1 MAPFSFSA
9 LFSVFENGLH
19 VWSTS
24 LHPHS
29 RSFFWMVHI
38 FLPNLTASE
47 CFNNVLKAAWRAVAL
62 QYMVGSLDGATVEWS
77 WSERD
82 NRFSDWKRLFSLCQ
96 TKQWIFFFF
105 FYLPPT
111 STQNPHVLIHIF
123 VYQSMSRHI
132 ANGWSIQL
140 PYLYFNWK
148 SPLQNLLRERL
159 LVPVCAEKQIV

>member
-62 QYMVGSLDGATVEWS
+62 EYMVGLLDGATVEWS

-96 TKQWIFFFF
+96 TKQWIFFIFHQLLPKTHMYWF
-105 FYLPPT
+105 TYLFTNQWADTSLMVDPFSCHIYT
-111 STQNPHVLIHIF
+111 ST
-123 VYQSMSRHI
+123 
-132 ANGWSIQL
+132 G
-140 PYLYFNWK
+140 
-148 SPLQNLLRERL
+148 NLLCKICWGSGCSFQS
-159 LVPVCAEKQIV
+159 VQKNK